1 MLKIKRMRVW
11 KTHIL
16 ISGTVNASP
25 IAILVY
31 VQRRSKE
38 GKGAR
43 EAREKDGRG
52 GSVAIM
58 TRQRGEELWTPLY
71 GERLEALVI
80 FLLPHFTRT
89 Q

>member
-11 KTHIL
+11 KTHIH

-38 GKGAR
+38 KKGAR

>member
-1 MLKIKRMRVW
+1 
-11 KTHIL
+11 
-16 ISGTVNASP
+16 
-25 IAILVY
+25 
-31 VQRRSKE
+31 
-38 GKGAR
+38 
-43 EAREKDGRG
+43 
-52 GSVAIM
+52 M